1 MMRWLWAIVGALV
14 IVALG
19 WWFWPVI
26 HRTTAVLTAPTP
38 AAHAPTP
45 LSAARTPP
53 ASTAAQAP
61 GPAIA
66 SQAPA
71 ASTAAQAPAS
81 VPAEQA
87 PAASTATQA
96 PAPAPAAQAPAASTA
111 QAPNPAPVP
120 QAPAASTAGQSPN
133 LAPQAS
139 AASKAEQTP
148 TAAPAPGTSS
158 ASTSEQAPAAGPAAT
173 AAGASAAQA
182 GDTGDAANDK
192 AANELASL
200 KPGFIPKDLVK
211 ALNDS
216 PINFPTGSS
225 QVPAS
230 ITRFIDSA
238 AGDLRQLPKGSVL
251 EIAGYTDNTGDAR
264 INLELSQR
272 RASAVREALIKAGAN
287 PKMLLAKGYGSADPI
302 AGNDTP
308 EGRERNR
315 RIEYRVVKEP

>member
-1 MMRWLWAIVGALV
+1 MRWPWAIVGALV

-26 HRTTAVLTAPTP
+26 DRTTAVLTGPTP

-45 LSAARTPP
+45 ASAAERPP

-61 GPAIA
+61 GPALA
-66 SQAPA
+66 EQAPA
-71 ASTAAQAPAS
+71 TSRAAQAPAS
-81 VPAEQA
+81 APAEQA
-87 PAASTATQA
+87 PAASTVTQA
-96 PAPAPAAQAPAASTA
+96 PAPVPAPQAPAASTA
-111 QAPNPAPVP
+111 QAPGPAADP
-120 QAPAASTAGQSPN
+120 QAPAASTAGQAPN
-133 LAPQAS
+133 PAPQAS
-139 AASKAEQTP
+139 ATATTVQTP
-148 TAAPAPGTSS
+148 TPAPAPGTSA
-158 ASTSEQAPAAGPAAT
+158 ASTSQQAPAAGPAAT
-173 AAGASAAQA
+173 AGALAAQA
-182 GDTGDAANDK
+182 GDAGAAANDK

-225 QVPAS
+225 QAPAS
-230 ITRFIDSA
+230 ITRFIESA
-238 AGDLRQLPKGSVL
+238 AGGLKQLPKGYVL